1 MVQKKALKT
10 AVREYEKTFNGFS
23 IGLGKMGF
31 LQGRT
36 TSENCDCTGGIMRVG
51 IGVRAVSGVLGDSIP
66 LPLNLP
72 APQAFFT
79 RRVKGADG
87 TYLKTYALLSENG
100 TVYEY
105 NEANNAWT
113 KTFSFN
119 ERMTA
124 VTAFDENKEFVQLLA
139 GDSGV
144 YQVSGSGVIK
154 TGLARA
160 STVACF
166 YKSRF
171 FCAVKPFSIAYSAPF
186 KPTDFAQSIHDGGE
200 VCLPREKGEIVAL
213 VPFLGKLCIL
223 YARGIAFLSLAG
235 TAREFAFEEV
245 EYQGG
250 EIVGASAGVVS
261 VGGKKLFFL
270 ASDGVYCFDGNT
282 AERTCKNIDIL
293 PSLGIQVCNHAE
305 FDGKYFASFYDRNGV
320 KRGLIV
326 DGESGDGYYAFAPEG
341 VCNLDGEAICSADG
355 FLQNLCVGG
364 DLPANEQAVFECTTD
379 FSVSGLKT
387 LKALTFFGEGAFEIC
402 VESVRGMQTD
412 ELVFVDG
419 VARFKTGL
427 RGEIFTIRVT
437 LKKGAVLRGVR
448 AKWQRLDGLN

>member
-1 MVQKKALKT
+1 MVHKKALKT

-23 IGLGKMGF
+23 IGAGKKEF
-31 LQGRT
+31 LQGRA

-105 NEANNAWT
+105 NESNNAWT
-113 KTFSFN
+113 KSFSFN

-124 VTAFDENKEFVQLLA
+124 VTAFDDNREFVQLFA
-139 GDSGV
+139 GNSGV
-144 YQVSGSGVIK
+144 YQSSGTGVIK
-154 TGLARA
+154 TGLTQA

-166 YKSRF
+166 YKSRV
-171 FCAVKPFSIAYSAPF
+171 FCAIKPFSIAYSAPF
-186 KPTDFAQSIHDGGE
+186 KPSDFAESIHDGGQ
-200 VCLPREKGEIVAL
+200 VCLPQEKGEIVAL
-213 VPFLGKLCIL
+213 VPFLGKICIL
-223 YARGIAFLSLAG
+223 YARGIVFLTLAG
-235 TAREFAFEEV
+235 TAREFAVEEV

-261 VGGKKLFFL
+261 VGGEKLFFL

-282 AERTCKNIDIL
+282 VQRTCKNIDVL
-293 PSLGIQVCNHAE
+293 PNWGIQVCNHAE
-305 FDGKYFASFYDRNGV
+305 FDGKYFTVFYDRNGV

-341 VCNLDGEAICSADG
+341 VGNLDGEAVCSVGG

-364 DLPANEQAVFECTTD
+364 DLPANEKAVFECITD

-387 LKALTFFGEGAFEIC
+387 LKTLTFFGEGSFEIC

-427 RGEIFTIRVT
+427 RGEIFTIRVM

-448 AKWQRLDGLN
+448 AKWQRLDGLK